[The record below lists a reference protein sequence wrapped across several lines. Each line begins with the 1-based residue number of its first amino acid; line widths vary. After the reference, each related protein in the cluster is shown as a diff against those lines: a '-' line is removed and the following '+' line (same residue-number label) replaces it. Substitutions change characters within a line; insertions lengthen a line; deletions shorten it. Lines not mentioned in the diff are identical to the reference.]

1 MSDTLTEKG
10 STEGMVDYNENSQA
24 QRQNANRHAGL
35 IRDLAARVSG
45 LSDQLNIT
53 DYGCGPGQS
62 AVDTVSPAVEHWFE
76 TRPDKRLSVC
86 HADQPGNDWNALMK
100 LIHGPEGYR
109 KGDAAVQVRTS
120 VGSFY
125 ERMMPDQSVT
135 LATCFTASH
144 WLSATLRLNAP
155 ETVWFAD
162 LTGENRSAMW
172 AQAEADWKRFL
183 RLRAEELQPGGYL
196 LVSTLGAVPEPG
208 EINDVAASGRGIYRA
223 LQHVT
228 EEMATEGLLKRET
241 ADHFVF
247 GLWFMTSDE
256 ARRPIETDP
265 FLSKAYEIDT
275 LEAANVDESGDLFST
290 FIDSP
295 DEYARKYA
303 GYVRAFAC
311 STLRSQLF
319 APSAGSEA
327 DIDALE
333 TEFFGRLERLYRETT
348 SDFAFEQWFTT
359 IVLKRR

>member
-10 STEGMVDYNENSQA
+10 STGDMVDYYENSQA

-76 TRPDKRLSVC
+76 TCPDKQLSVC

-100 LIHGPEGYR
+100 LIHGPEGYL
-109 KGDAAVQVRTS
+109 KGDAALQVRAS

-172 AQAEADWKRFL
+172 AQAEADWKRFP
-183 RLRAEELQPGGYL
+183 Q
-196 LVSTLGAVPEPG
+196 
-208 EINDVAASGRGIYRA
+208 AAGRG
-223 LQHVT
+223 
-228 EEMATEGLLKRET
+228 T
-241 ADHFVF
+241 A
-247 GLWFMTSDE
+247 
-256 ARRPIETDP
+256 ARRLPAGLNTRCR
-265 FLSKAYEIDT
+265 
-275 LEAANVDESGDLFST
+275 SGARRDQRPLLHPAVAST
-290 FIDSP
+290 ARYNMSP
-295 DEYARKYA
+295 RKW
-303 GYVRAFAC
+303 RQRDC
-311 STLRSQLF
+311 
-319 APSAGSEA
+319 
-327 DIDALE
+327 
-333 TEFFGRLERLYRETT
+333 
-348 SDFAFEQWFTT
+348 
-359 IVLKRR
+359 